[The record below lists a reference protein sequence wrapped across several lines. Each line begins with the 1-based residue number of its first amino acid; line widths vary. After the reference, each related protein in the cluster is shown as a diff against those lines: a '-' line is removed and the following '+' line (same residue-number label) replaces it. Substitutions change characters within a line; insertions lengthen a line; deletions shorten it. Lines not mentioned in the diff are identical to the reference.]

1 MVAIRLAFLLLLAIS
16 ADRLAAV
23 NAADPFSLS
32 IIHINDFH
40 ARFEPT
46 DMSGG
51 TCPDDQECIGGY
63 ARTVHMV
70 RRLLAEQINPVY
82 INAGDSFQGT
92 LWYNLGRWNV
102 TQEFLNLLPAD
113 AMTLGN
119 HEFDHGV
126 EGVVPFL
133 KTVNTAMLV
142 ANMDCAHEPTMK
154 GLYEKSKIIERG
166 GRKIGLIG
174 VILQTTNELANTG
187 KLIFRNES
195 ESIREEA
202 AVLKAKG
209 ANIIIVISHCG
220 YDVDKLIAQNAGD
233 AIDVIVG
240 AHSHTFLY
248 TGTNL
253 PGPDKPRG
261 EYPTQITHSSGH
273 RVLIVQA
280 SAYAKYVGNLT
291 VYFDE
296 QGDVVDFA
304 GAPIYMDHDVPEDE
318 VVLKALGPWKE
329 IIDAKGKVVV
339 GSTKVDLT
347 KDDCSYRECNLGNFY
362 CDAMVHTFIGLTP
375 FDQPAWTN
383 VSIGLIHIG
392 TLRVPL
398 PRGNLTYAHIV
409 SMSPFENNLNAYNLP
424 GSKLLEALEYSVAK
438 IDLPNGVTSSH
449 LMAQYSGLKVT
460 YDYSKPVNS
469 RVVSA
474 QVRCADC
481 EVPLYEPL
489 DVKKIYRIVSPNFL
503 QNGGDGYSMLA
514 EGTDVITSSTDLEA
528 LLSYTDNAQ
537 PIYTGREGRIT
548 VLNCAK
554 C

>member
-1 MVAIRLAFLLLLAIS
+1 
-16 ADRLAAV
+16 
-23 NAADPFSLS
+23 
-32 IIHINDFH
+32 
-40 ARFEPT
+40 
-46 DMSGG
+46 MSGG

-304 GAPIYMDHDVPEDE
+304 GAPIYMDHDVPE
-318 VVLKALGPWKE
+318 
-329 IIDAKGKVVV
+329 
-339 GSTKVDLT
+339 
-347 KDDCSYRECNLGNFY
+347 
-362 CDAMVHTFIGLTP
+362 
-375 FDQPAWTN
+375 
-383 VSIGLIHIG
+383 
-392 TLRVPL
+392 
-398 PRGNLTYAHIV
+398 
-409 SMSPFENNLNAYNLP
+409 
-424 GSKLLEALEYSVAK
+424 
-438 IDLPNGVTSSH
+438 
-449 LMAQYSGLKVT
+449 
-460 YDYSKPVNS
+460 
-469 RVVSA
+469 
-474 QVRCADC
+474 
-481 EVPLYEPL
+481 
-489 DVKKIYRIVSPNFL
+489 
-503 QNGGDGYSMLA
+503 
-514 EGTDVITSSTDLEA
+514 
-528 LLSYTDNAQ
+528 
-537 PIYTGREGRIT
+537 
-548 VLNCAK
+548 
-554 C
+554 